1 MTYMR
6 AILREEGSPLFL
18 VFFYLNKR
26 NTTCDGLRA
35 VGDIWLSDVPNH
47 CRELP

>member
-6 AILREEGSPLFL
+6 AILREEGSPLFM

-26 NTTCDGLRA
+26 NTIWGQRIFP
-35 VGDIWLSDVPNH
+35 VGNTI
-47 CRELP
+47 C

>member
-18 VFFYLNKR
+18 VFFLFKIR
-26 NTTCDGLRA
+26 EILGQRIFPVGNTVC
-35 VGDIWLSDVPNH
+35 
-47 CRELP
+47 